1 MFHTPNGFRL
11 TPTYDQVS
19 AIIYN
24 YKTVALSILG
34 AKDMPLGNL
43 KPQHIMKLGE
53 GFKLSKA
60 AIKMAYDQLARNI
73 EKAQETIYKADL
85 GTLILKD
92 KLIEMVKKRWNG
104 TFSLIGKALST
115 KP

>member
-1 MFHTPNGFRL
+1 
-11 TPTYDQVS
+11 
-19 AIIYN
+19 
-24 YKTVALSILG
+24 
-34 AKDMPLGNL
+34 
-43 KPQHIMKLGE
+43 
-53 GFKLSKA
+53 
-60 AIKMAYDQLARNI
+60 MAHDQLTRNI
-73 EKAQETIYKADL
+73 EKAQETIYEADL